1 MQESEFATLKI
12 WLTKGSKEGA
22 SAVGVY
28 LEGIFIAVLKVFF
41 FLFFLNFVIFG
52 AINLQLSVL
61 MLLPIS
67 RHSGRAGL
75 MWVLRRSDRFSL
87 GHAKFGF
94 STHLSV

>member
-52 AINLQLSVL
+52 VGGN
-61 MLLPIS
+61 
-67 RHSGRAGL
+67 
-75 MWVLRRSDRFSL
+75 
-87 GHAKFGF
+87 
-94 STHLSV
+94 